1 LGLVLVTELTDLQK
15 YEFRR
20 SLEEV
25 RKLQGR
31 GTELISLYIPPSR
44 QISDVANYLRSEYSQ
59 SSNIKSASTR
69 KNVQAAISSILSRLK
84 NFKQPPENGLVFFVG
99 HRSIG
104 ADQTDMVQFVLEPPD
119 PVPTFIY
126 RCDSAFFTDPL
137 IDMLEQKDTYGLIVI
152 DRSEA
157 TIGYLHGKRIVSL
170 KNLQS
175 LVPSKHGRGG
185 QSARRFERL
194 IEIAAHE
201 YYKKVADI
209 VNESFLAQ
217 KNLKGIL
224 VGGPGPTKDFFV
236 KSEYLHY
243 ELQKKIVDTFDIGYT
258 DEYGLKELV
267 EKAREALRDID
278 LMREKDLMQR
288 LFEEIRKP
296 DGGLSVYG
304 EEHVKNALMIGAVD
318 TLILSEDLRRVKLK
332 LTCPNCGAK
341 KETMTK
347 DSTDEIKCDKCGAF
361 MKVDEVDDL
370 VDTLHKLA
378 GQNNTKVEFISGESE
393 EGGLL
398 MKAFGG
404 VAGILRFRVN

>member
-1 LGLVLVTELTDLQK
+1 MTELTDLQK

-25 RKLQGR
+25 KKLSGR
-31 GTELISLYIPPSR
+31 GTELISLYVPPTR
-44 QISDVANYLRSEYSQ
+44 QISDVANYLRGEYSQ

-69 KNVQAAISSILSRLK
+69 KNVQGAISSILSRLK
-84 NFKQPPENGLVFFVG
+84 NFRQPPENGLVFFVG
-99 HRSIG
+99 HRSVG
-104 ADQTDMVQFVLEPPD
+104 ADQTNMVQFVLEPPE

-126 RCDSAFFTDPL
+126 RCDSSFFIEPL
-137 IDMLEQKDTYGLIVI
+137 EGMLEEKETYGLIVI

-157 TIGYLHGKRIVSL
+157 TIGFLYGKRIVSL
-170 KNLQS
+170 KNMQS

-185 QSARRFERL
+185 QSAKRFERL

-209 VNESFLAQ
+209 ANEAFLSDRH
-217 KNLKGIL
+217 LKGIL
-224 VGGPGPTKDFFV
+224 IGGPGPTKEFFV

-243 ELQKKIVDTFDIGYT
+243 ELQKKIVDTFDTGYT
-258 DEYGLKELV
+258 DEYGLKELI
-267 EKAREALRDID
+267 EKSREALKGLD
-278 LMREKDLMQR
+278 LMREKDIMQH
-288 LFEEIRKP
+288 LFEEIRKT

-304 EEHVKNALMIGAVD
+304 EQQVKNALVIGAVD
-318 TLILSEDLRRVKLK
+318 TLIISEDLRRVKLG
-332 LTCPNCGAK
+332 LVCPSCGFR
-341 KETMTK
+341 KEVMAK
-347 DSTDEIKCDKCGAF
+347 DSTEEFKCDKCQTI
-361 MKVDEVDDL
+361 MRPEQVDDL
-370 VDTLHKLA
+370 VGELHKLA
-378 GQNNTKVEFISGESE
+378 DANNTKVEFISGESE

>member
-1 LGLVLVTELTDLQK
+1 MTELTDLQI

-25 RKLQGR
+25 RKLSGR

-44 QISDVANYLRSEYSQ
+44 QISDVSNYLRSEYSQ

-84 NFKQPPENGLVFFVG
+84 NFKLPPENGLVFFVG

-104 ADQTDMVQFVLEPPD
+104 ADQTDMVQFVLEPPE

-126 RCDSAFFTDPL
+126 RCDSKFFTEP
-137 IDMLEQKDTYGLIVI
+137 IEGMLETKETYGLIVI

-157 TIGYLHGKRIVSL
+157 TIGYLHGKQIVSL
-170 KNLQS
+170 KNMQS
-175 LVPSKHGRGG
+175 LVPSKHSRGG

-201 YYKKVADI
+201 YFKKVAD
-209 VNESFLAQ
+209 VANESFLAQ
-217 KNLKGIL
+217 KDLKGIL
-224 VGGPGPTKDFFV
+224 VGGPGPTKDYFV

-243 ELQKKIVDTFDIGYT
+243 ELQKKIVDTFDVGYT

-267 EKAREALRDID
+267 EKARESLRHLD
-278 LMREKDLMQR
+278 LMREKDLMQK
-288 LFEEIRKP
+288 LLEEIRKP
-296 DGGLSVYG
+296 DGGLSIYG
-304 EEHVKNALMIGAVD
+304 EEQVKNALMIGAVD
-318 TLILSEDLRRVKLK
+318 TLIISEDLRRVKLK
-332 LTCPNCGAK
+332 LTCPSCGAK
-341 KETMTK
+341 KEALAK
-347 DSTDEIKCDKCGAF
+347 DSTEDVKCDKCGAI

-370 VDTLHKLA
+370 VGELHKIA
-378 GQNNTKVEFISGESE
+378 EQNNTKVDFVSGESE

-398 MKAFGG
+398 LKAFGG
-404 VAGILRFRVN
+404 LAGILRFRVS

>member
-1 LGLVLVTELTDLQK
+1 MTELTDLQK

-25 RKLQGR
+25 RKLSGR

-44 QISDVANYLRSEYSQ
+44 QISDVSNYLRSEYSQ
-59 SSNIKSASTR
+59 SSNIKSSSTR

-104 ADQTDMVQFVLEPPD
+104 ADQTNMVQYVLEPPD

-126 RCDSAFFTDPL
+126 KCDSSFFTEP
-137 IDMLEQKDTYGLIVI
+137 IEGMLEEKETYGLIVI
-152 DRSEA
+152 DRGEA
-157 TIGYLHGKRIVSL
+157 TIGYLHGKRIVPV
-170 KNLQS
+170 KNIPS

-201 YYKKVADI
+201 FYKKVADI
-209 VNESFLAQ
+209 ANESFLSQ
-217 KNLKGIL
+217 KELAGVL
-224 VGGPGPTKDFFV
+224 VGGPGPTKDYFV
-236 KSEYLHY
+236 KGEYLHY
-243 ELQKKIVDTFDIGYT
+243 ELQKKIIDTFDVGYT
-258 DEYGLKELV
+258 DEYGLKELI

-278 LMREKDLMQR
+278 LMREKNLMQR
-288 LFEEIRKP
+288 LLEEIRQP
-296 DGGLSVYG
+296 DGGLAIYG
-304 EEHVKNALMIGAVD
+304 EDHVRNALLIGAVD
-318 TLILSEDLRRVKLK
+318 TLMLSEDLRRVKLN
-332 LTCPNCGAK
+332 LSCPSCGATK
-341 KETMTK
+341 MTLAK
-347 DSTDEIKCDKCGAF
+347 DSTEDIRCDKCGAV
-361 MKVDEVDDL
+361 MKVELVDDL
-370 VDTLHKLA
+370 VGEMHKIA
-378 GQNNTKVEFISGESE
+378 EQNNTKVEFISGESE

-404 VAGILRFRVN
+404 VAGILRFRVS

>member
-1 LGLVLVTELTDLQK
+1 MTELTDLQK

-25 RKLQGR
+25 KKLSGR
-31 GTELISLYIPPSR
+31 GTELISLYVPPTR
-44 QISDVANYLRSEYSQ
+44 QISDVASYLRGEYSQ

-84 NFKQPPENGLVFFVG
+84 NFKAPPENGLVFFVG

-104 ADQTDMVQFVLEPPD
+104 ADQTDMVQYVLEPPD

-126 RCDSAFFTDPL
+126 RCDSAFYTEPL
-137 IDMLEQKDTYGLIVI
+137 ESMLEEKETYGLIVI

-157 TIGYLHGKRIVSL
+157 TVGLLQGKRIVPI
-170 KNLQS
+170 KNMQS

-201 YYKKVADI
+201 YYKKVADV
-209 VNESFLAQ
+209 VNESFMSQ
-217 KNLKGIL
+217 KDLKGIL
-224 VGGPGPTKDFFV
+224 VGGPGPTKDYFV

-243 ELQKKIVDTFDIGYT
+243 ELQKKVIDTFDTGYT

-267 EKAREALRDID
+267 EKARETLKDLD

-288 LFEEIRKP
+288 LFEEIRKA

-304 EEHVKNALMIGAVD
+304 EEQVKSALMIGAVD
-318 TLILSEDLRRVKLK
+318 TLIVSNGLRRVMLN
-332 LTCPNCGAK
+332 LSCISCGNV
-341 KETMTK
+341 KEVLAK
-347 DSTDEIKCDKCGAF
+347 DSTEEVKCDKCGSV
-361 MKVDEVDDL
+361 MKVDKVTDL
-370 VDTLHKLA
+370 VEEMSKLA
-378 GQNNTKVEFISGESE
+378 EANNTTVQFISDESE
-393 EGGLL
+393 EGELL
-398 MKAFGG
+398 LKAFGG

>member
-1 LGLVLVTELTDLQK
+1 MTELTDLQK

-25 RKLQGR
+25 RKLAGR
-31 GTELISLYIPPSR
+31 GTELISLYVPPSR

-84 NFKQPPENGLVFFVG
+84 NFKAPPENGLVFFVG

-104 ADQTDMVQFVLEPPD
+104 ADQTEMVQFVLEPPEA
-119 PVPTFIY
+119 VPTFVY
-126 RCDSAFFTDPL
+126 RCDSQFFTEP
-137 IDMLEQKDTYGLIVI
+137 IESMLGTKEKYGLIVI

-157 TIGYLHGKRIVSL
+157 TIGMLNGKRIVPI
-170 KNLQS
+170 KNMQS

-201 YYKKVADI
+201 YYKKVAD
-209 VNESFLAQ
+209 VANEVFLSE
-217 KNLKGIL
+217 KDLKGIL

-243 ELQKKIVDTFDIGYT
+243 ELQKKILDTFDTGYT

-267 EKAREALRDID
+267 EKSRETLKDLD
-278 LMREKDLMQR
+278 LMREKNLMQR
-288 LFEEIRKP
+288 LFEEIRQP

-304 EEHVKNALMIGAVD
+304 EEQVKNALLIGAVD
-318 TLILSEDLRRVKLK
+318 TLIMSEDLRRVKLS
-332 LTCPNCGAK
+332 LTCPSCGAK
-341 KETMTK
+341 MEAMAK
-347 DSTDEIKCDKCGAF
+347 DSTEDIKCGKCGAT

-370 VDTLHKLA
+370 VGDLHKLA
-378 GQNNTKVEFISGESE
+378 DQNNTKVEFISGESE
-393 EGGLL
+393 EGELL

>member
-1 LGLVLVTELTDLQK
+1 MAELTDLQK

-25 RKLQGR
+25 RKLSGR

-44 QISDVANYLRSEYSQ
+44 QISDVSSYLRNEYSQ

-84 NFKQPPENGLVFFVG
+84 NFRQPPEHGLVFFVG

-126 RCDSAFFTDPL
+126 RCDSSFFTEPL
-137 IDMLEQKDTYGLIVI
+137 EGMLEEKETYGLIVI

-157 TIGYLHGKRIVSL
+157 TIGVLHGKRIDPI
-170 KNLQS
+170 KNMQS

-201 YYKKVADI
+201 YYKKVAD
-209 VNESFLAQ
+209 VANESFLAD
-217 KNLKGIL
+217 KDLKGIL
-224 VGGPGPTKDFFV
+224 VGGPGPTKDYFV

-243 ELQKKIVDTFDIGYT
+243 ELQKKIVDTFDTGYT

-267 EKAREALRDID
+267 EKAREALKDLD
-278 LMREKDLMQR
+278 LMREKNLIQK
-288 LFEEIRKP
+288 LLEEIRKS
-296 DGGLSVYG
+296 DGGLAIYG
-304 EEHVKNALMIGAVD
+304 EEQVKNALMIGAVD
-318 TLILSEDLRRVKLK
+318 TLIISEDLRRVRLQ
-332 LTCPNCGAK
+332 LECPSCGFRKDVLA
-341 KETMTK
+341 K
-347 DSTDEIKCDKCGAF
+347 DSTEEFKCDRCQTI
-361 MKVDEVDDL
+361 MKNREVDDL
-370 VDTLHKLA
+370 VSELHKLA
-378 GQNNTKVEFISGESE
+378 DANKSNVEFVSGESE
-393 EGGLL
+393 EGELL

-404 VAGILRFRVN
+404 VAGILRFRMG